1 MSTPLSDRQVTETLE
16 EAGFTESQVEALLAA
31 FTVHHHSHSI
41 DEVIGLE
48 EQLDEMTDECEPEE
62 SEDDE

>member
-1 MSTPLSDRQVTETLE
+1 MSTPLSDRQISESLE
-16 EAGFTESQVEALLAA
+16 EAGFSESQVEALLGA

-48 EQLDEMTDECEPEE
+48 EQLDEIGDECEPEE